1 MASAELTE
9 PEKALIVG
17 ISGPSSSGKTT
28 LARLLQRIFNGVSLD
43 SSLPSSSSSSSAQDD
58 TNGDDNGDKLNTFII
73 HEDDFYY
80 PDDQI
85 PYTTTPSGK
94 TVQDW
99 DTSAAIDTSFL
110 AQALSYVRVHGHLP
124 PRLQSKEDQ
133 NENAGPCVPDLLVTE
148 LRREV
153 ERRIASAAAA
163 AAAQGSRRPTLVF
176 MEGFLL
182 YAPPEGFE
190 YKATTKTKT
199 EDVEQ
204 GVDDH
209 YPTDHN
215 ILRPVHAHIG
225 LPLFLPAPYSTV
237 KARREGRSG
246 YVTIGPAPEPPTTA
260 VSSQHEKKE
269 QEEGR
274 EIDLEGEDDRPP
286 QNFWTDP
293 PGYVDDIVWPRYVR
307 DHAWLLIDG
316 EGQGEEELE
325 GDIVQRV
332 GEGVDARHD
341 VGVKVA
347 PGKGAVSME
356 VVLRWAVE
364 EVMNFYLEGE

>member
-1 MASAELTE
+1 MTSPEPTE
-9 PEKALIVG
+9 PSQALIVG

-28 LARLLQRIFNGVSLD
+28 LARLLQRIFCGVPLD
-43 SSLPSSSSSSSAQDD
+43 STSTSISDSTPGSTAQE
-58 TNGDDNGDKLNTFII
+58 NNLNTFII

-80 PDDQI
+80 PDDQYTPPPTTIPSHKFYCYQRNLTIPPRI

-110 AQALSYVRVHGHLP
+110 AQALSYVRRHGHLP

-133 NENAGPCVPDLLVTE
+133 NENTGPCVPDDLVTQ

-153 ERRIASAAAA
+153 EARIAAKKGVRS
-163 AAAQGSRRPTLVF
+163 GTLVF

-182 YAPPEGFE
+182 YASPEGWE
-190 YKATTKTKT
+190 
-199 EDVEQ
+199 
-204 GVDDH
+204 
-209 YPTDHN
+209 
-215 ILRPVHAHIG
+215 
-225 LPLFLPAPYSTV
+225 V
-237 KARREGRSG
+237 KNNSGKWDEGEGRGMSIIRRTMACYDLG
-246 YVTIGPAPEPPTTA
+246 YVTIGPAPEPPTAATA
-260 VSSQHEKKE
+260 AHLSEQQEQKQAQSQ
-269 QEEGR
+269 QG

-307 DHAWLLIDG
+307 DHAWLLVDG
-316 EGQGEEELE
+316 EGE
-325 GDIVQRV
+325 GDIVARV
-332 GEGVDARHD
+332 GEGVDVRHD
-341 VGVKVA
+341 VGVSVA
-347 PGKGAVSME
+347 PGKGAVGMD

-364 EVMNFYLEGE
+364 EVLGFYMGEE

>member
-1 MASAELTE
+1 MTSPELSE

-28 LARLLQRIFNGVSLD
+28 LARLLQRIFCGVSLD
-43 SSLPSSSSSSSAQDD
+43 PSLSLSSDAKG
-58 TNGDDNGDKLNTFII
+58 NDKLNTFII

-85 PYTTTPSGK
+85 PYTTTPTGK

-110 AQALSYVRVHGHLP
+110 AQALSYVRANGHLP

-133 NENAGPCVPDLLVTE
+133 NEDAGPCVPDTLVTE

-153 ERRIASAAAA
+153 EARLASAQMAR
-163 AAAQGSRRPTLVF
+163 SSTLVF

-182 YAPPEGFE
+182 YAPPEGYE
-190 YKATTKTKT
+190 YKNKGKDGGAGD
-199 EDVEQ
+199 E
-204 GVDDH
+204 H
-209 YPTDHN
+209 YPTDHGV
-215 ILRPVHAHIG
+215 LRPVHDQIG
-225 LPLFLPAPYSTV
+225 LPLFLPAAYATV

-246 YVTIGPAPEPPTTA
+246 YVTIGPAPEPPVTNTATNPSTTA
-260 VSSQHEKKE
+260 PEKEKNQNE
-269 QEEGR
+269 

-307 DHAWLLIDG
+307 DHAWLLVDGDG
-316 EGQGEEELE
+316 EGEGEGER
-325 GDIVQRV
+325 DIVQRV
-332 GEGVDARHD
+332 GEGVEVRGD
-341 VGVKVA
+341 VGVNVA
-347 PGKGAVSME
+347 PGKGAVGME

-364 EVMNFYLEGE
+364 EVVAFYLGEEK

>member
-1 MASAELTE
+1 
-9 PEKALIVG
+9 
-17 ISGPSSSGKTT
+17 
-28 LARLLQRIFNGVSLD
+28 
-43 SSLPSSSSSSSAQDD
+43 
-58 TNGDDNGDKLNTFII
+58 
-73 HEDDFYY
+73 
-80 PDDQI
+80 
-85 PYTTTPSGK
+85 
-94 TVQDW
+94 
-99 DTSAAIDTSFL
+99 
-110 AQALSYVRVHGHLP
+110 
-124 PRLQSKEDQ
+124 
-133 NENAGPCVPDLLVTE
+133 
-148 LRREV
+148 
-153 ERRIASAAAA
+153 
-163 AAAQGSRRPTLVF
+163 

-190 YKATTKTKT
+190 YKTNTKT

-204 GVDDH
+204 GLDDH

-215 ILRPVHAHIG
+215 ILRPVHAQIG

-260 VSSQHEKKE
+260 VKSQQEKQQEKQ

-316 EGQGEEELE
+316 DSQGEKEKE

-332 GEGVDARHD
+332 GEGVDVRHD

-347 PGKGAVSME
+347 PGQGAVSME

-364 EVMNFYLEGE
+364 EVMNFYLGRE